1 MFQGLSVGS
10 PIYVLFKQEPK
21 VSIGEVSF
29 IGNPSPVYNTTSIM
43 PPKYTYDVKAVIEGK
58 EYEFNK
64 LPGEQSVFGYQNYN
78 TIISDSRDGI
88 IKEVE
93 TVRNQ
98 SAQILEDIDSHKR
111 IVEKCSTILTELNPQ
126 LKKEAEQAEEIARL
140 KKGMSELQV
149 GMSDIK
155 AMLTRALN
163 NGLKK
168 EEK

>member
-29 IGNPSPVYNTTSIM
+29 IGNPSPVYNATSIM
-43 PPKYTYDVKAVIEGK
+43 PPKYTYDIKAVIEGK

-64 LPGEQSVFGYQNYN
+64 LPGEQSVFGYQNHS
-78 TIISDSRDGI
+78 TIISDSREGI
-88 IKEVE
+88 VKEVE
-93 TVRNQ
+93 IVRSQ
-98 SAQILEDIDSHKR
+98 SAKILEDIDSHKR

-140 KKGMSELQV
+140 KKGMTALQD
-149 GMSDIK
+149 GMTDIK
-155 AMLTRALN
+155 EMLTHILN
-163 NGLKK
+163 SGTKTK
-168 EEK
+168 EK